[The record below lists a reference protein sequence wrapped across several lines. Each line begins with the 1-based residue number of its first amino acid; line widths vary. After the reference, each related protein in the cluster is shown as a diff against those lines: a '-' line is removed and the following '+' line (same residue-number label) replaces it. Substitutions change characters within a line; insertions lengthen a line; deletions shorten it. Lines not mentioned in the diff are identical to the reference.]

1 VIPTSRLANLSV
13 RTSLGV
19 GQALIVGAVVAEG
32 SKGLLLR
39 AAGPALGAF
48 GLRGLPDPLIEL
60 YTGGTGPAASNDDW
74 SAGLAPLFQS
84 AGAFGFVVGSKDA
97 ALNPT
102 LSGAFT
108 VQVKGP
114 GSGAVLVEA
123 YDLAAETSPRLVN
136 LSARHF
142 VGTDADVLIAGFVV
156 AGAGSKRVL
165 VRAVGPTLSAFGV
178 AGALADPQLEV
189 MDTSGRVLGGNDTWS
204 RELES
209 TFTQVGA
216 FPLLGGSRDA
226 AALVTLPAGAAY
238 TVKVSGVNGSVGEAL
253 IEIYEVF

>member
-1 VIPTSRLANLSV
+1 
-13 RTSLGV
+13 
-19 GQALIVGAVVAEG
+19 
-32 SKGLLLR
+32 
-39 AAGPALGAF
+39 
-48 GLRGLPDPLIEL
+48 
-60 YTGGTGPAASNDDW
+60 
-74 SAGLAPLFQS
+74 
-84 AGAFGFVVGSKDA
+84 
-97 ALNPT
+97 
-102 LSGAFT
+102 
-108 VQVKGP
+108 
-114 GSGAVLVEA
+114 
-123 YDLAAETSPRLVN
+123 LVN

-178 AGALADPQLEV
+178 TGALADPQLEV

-238 TVKVSGVNGSVGEAL
+238 TVKVSGVNGGVGEAL